1 MAEITYTPIEETDV
15 LNAASL
21 NTPFSNIQNGLN
33 DLPSDA
39 PAPGA
44 FNENHLPSMIAF
56 QQSLKRGGYGTLHT
70 YTSGTYVPI
79 SSGGDLEIDLGTTF
93 ILGEASGIAGILVF
107 LEVMIVKSVYTSTPT
122 AGLATAK
129 TFTRIALA
137 PTSGAAFA
145 GINRTER
152 YAAYGHQAGGG
163 THHNGSPSRM
173 CLSTQTL
180 ILPSDSATVREVR
193 AEVRV
198 DPSSGVNA
206 QTATLREC
214 WLSVLVLRS
223 TRT

>member
-70 YTSGTYVPI
+70 YTSGTYVPKEVP
-79 SSGGDLEIDLGTTF
+79 SPVP
-93 ILGEASGIAGILVF
+93 IAGILVF